1 MRPPSPQS
9 GLRLDGLNKQDLV
22 QKKLCASIGDI
33 RGRAKTMIWRN
44 WETINLQCGK
54 FKPQDTFDILFEK
67 NTAKTKNFSVFKSPQ
82 FSRIAT
88 LVDFS

>member
-1 MRPPSPQS
+1 ME
-9 GLRLDGLNKQDLV
+9 
-22 QKKLCASIGDI
+22 KLG
-33 RGRAKTMIWRN
+33 N
-44 WETINLQCGK
+44 NVNLQCGK

-67 NTAKTKNFSVFKSPQ
+67 KNTAKKQNFSVFKSPQ